1 MKNIIPLLM
10 LSLIF
15 SCEKE
20 VFTLQQVIPIKN
32 INAVVMTID
41 SITKYSSINED
52 WFSIA
57 SNKSYNVSTEF
68 FNNDSL
74 GNITNLTNM
83 IIDSNYT
90 VKYELYPSTKS
101 NIIILD
107 KNKTGNNL
115 GLLFNIKTT
124 TPEFGFMDVKVYN
137 NKCESIFKYQYSFI
151 VATP

>member
-1 MKNIIPLLM
+1 MKNFLLF
-10 LSLIF
+10 LGLISIF

-20 VFTLQQVIPIKN
+20 VFTLQQVIPSKN

-90 VKYELYPSTKS
+90 VEYKLYPSTKS

-137 NKCESIFKYQYSFI
+137 NKCESIFQYQYSFI

>member
-1 MKNIIPLLM
+1 MKNFILFLGLI
-10 LSLIF
+10 SIF

-20 VFTLQQVIPIKN
+20 VVQTKDVVNAKQ
-32 INAVVMTID
+32 INAVILTID

-57 SNKSYNVSTEF
+57 SNKSDNVSTKF

-83 IIDSNYT
+83 IIDSNYS
-90 VKYELYPSTKS
+90 VEYKLYPSTKS
-101 NIIILD
+101 NITILD

>member
-1 MKNIIPLLM
+1 M

-20 VFTLQQVIPIKN
+20 VFTLQQVIPSKN

-90 VKYELYPSTKS
+90 VEYKLYPSTKS

-137 NKCESIFKYQYSFI
+137 NKCESIFQYQYSFI

>member
-1 MKNIIPLLM
+1 MGLI
-10 LSLIF
+10 SIF

-20 VFTLQQVIPIKN
+20 VVQRKDVVKAKQ
-32 INAVVMTID
+32 INAVVLTVD
-41 SITKYSSINED
+41 SFTKYSSINED

-57 SNKSYNVSTEF
+57 SNNSYNVSTEF

-90 VKYELYPSTKS
+90 IEYKLYPSTKS
-101 NIIILD
+101 NITILD

>member
-20 VFTLQQVIPIKN
+20 VFTSQQVIPSKN

-90 VKYELYPSTKS
+90 IEYKLYPSTKS

>member
-20 VFTLQQVIPIKN
+20 AFTLQQVIPSKN

-57 SNKSYNVSTEF
+57 SNKSYNVSTKF

-90 VKYELYPSTKS
+90 VEYKLYPSTKS
-101 NIIILD
+101 NITILD

-124 TPEFGFMDVKVYN
+124 IPEFGFMDVKIYN

>member
-1 MKNIIPLLM
+1 M
-10 LSLIF
+10 LSFIF

-20 VFTLQQVIPIKN
+20 VFTLQQATPIKN

-74 GNITNLTNM
+74 GNVINLTKM
-83 IIDSNYT
+83 IIDSNYI

-101 NIIILD
+101 NITILD

-137 NKCESIFKYQYSFI
+137 NKCESIFQYQYSFI

>member
-10 LSLIF
+10 LFLML

-20 VFTLQQVIPIKN
+20 VITLNQVAPSKS
-32 INAVVMTID
+32 INAVVLSID

-57 SNKSYNVSTEF
+57 SNRSYDVSTKF
-68 FNNDSL
+68 YHNDSL

-83 IIDSNYT
+83 IIDSNYL
-90 VKYELYPSTKS
+90 VKYELYSTSKS
-101 NIIILD
+101 NISILD
-107 KNKTGNNL
+107 KNKEGTNL
-115 GLLFNIKTT
+115 GLLFNIKTS

-137 NKCESIFKYQYSFI
+137 KKCDTIFHYKYSFI
-151 VATP
+151 VSTP

>member
-10 LSLIF
+10 LSFIF

-20 VFTLQQVIPIKN
+20 VFTLQQATPIKN

-74 GNITNLTNM
+74 GNVINLTKM
-83 IIDSNYT
+83 IIDSNYI

-101 NIIILD
+101 NITILD

-137 NKCESIFKYQYSFI
+137 NKCESIFQYQYSFI

>member
-1 MKNIIPLLM
+1 MKNFILFLGLI
-10 LSLIF
+10 SIF

-20 VFTLQQVIPIKN
+20 IVQTKN
-32 INAVVMTID
+32 VLTEKQINTVVLTVD

-57 SNKSYNVSTEF
+57 SNKSYNVSTKF

-74 GNITNLTNM
+74 GNITNLTNI

-90 VKYELYPSTKS
+90 VEYKLYPSTKS
-101 NIIILD
+101 NITILD

-137 NKCESIFKYQYSFI
+137 NKYESIFKYQYSFI

>member
-1 MKNIIPLLM
+1 MKNFLLF
-10 LSLIF
+10 LGLISIF

-20 VFTLQQVIPIKN
+20 VMQTKDVAKAKQ
-32 INAVVMTID
+32 INAVILTID

-52 WFSIA
+52 WLSIA

-101 NIIILD
+101 NITILD
-107 KNKTGNNL
+107 KNKTGDNL
-115 GLLFNIKTT
+115 GLLFNLKTT

-137 NKCESIFKYQYSFI
+137 NKCESIFQYQYSFI

>member
-1 MKNIIPLLM
+1 MKNFILFLGLI
-10 LSLIF
+10 SIF

-20 VFTLQQVIPIKN
+20 VAQTKN
-32 INAVVMTID
+32 VVNAKKINAVILTID
-41 SITKYSSINED
+41 STTKYSSINED

-57 SNKSYNVSTEF
+57 SNKSYNVATKF

-83 IIDSNYT
+83 IIDSNYS
-90 VKYELYPSTKS
+90 VKYELYPLTKS
-101 NIIILD
+101 NITILD
-107 KNKTGNNL
+107 KNKIGDNL

-124 TPEFGFMDVKVYN
+124 TPEFGFMNVKVYN
-137 NKCESIFKYQYSFI
+137 KKLESIFQYQYPFN

>member
-1 MKNIIPLLM
+1 MKNFLLF
-10 LSLIF
+10 LGLISIF

-20 VFTLQQVIPIKN
+20 VVQRKDVVKAKQ
-32 INAVVMTID
+32 INAVVLTVD
-41 SITKYSSINED
+41 SFTKYSSINED

-57 SNKSYNVSTEF
+57 SNNSYNVSTEF

-90 VKYELYPSTKS
+90 IEYKLYPSTKS
-101 NIIILD
+101 NITILD

>member
-1 MKNIIPLLM
+1 
-10 LSLIF
+10 
-15 SCEKE
+15 
-20 VFTLQQVIPIKN
+20 
-32 INAVVMTID
+32 
-41 SITKYSSINED
+41 
-52 WFSIA
+52 
-57 SNKSYNVSTEF
+57 
-68 FNNDSL
+68 L
-74 GNITNLTNM
+74 GNITNLTNI

-90 VKYELYPSTKS
+90 VEYKLYPSTKS
-101 NIIILD
+101 NITILD

>member
-1 MKNIIPLLM
+1 MKNFLLF
-10 LSLIF
+10 LGLISIF

-20 VFTLQQVIPIKN
+20 VVQTKDVVNAKQ
-32 INAVVMTID
+32 INAVILTID

-57 SNKSYNVSTEF
+57 SNKSYIISTEF

-90 VKYELYPSTKS
+90 VEYKLYPSTKS
-101 NIIILD
+101 NITIMD

-137 NKCESIFKYQYSFI
+137 NKSESIFKYQYSFI